1 MIKFFIQVVYYFI
14 GISLV
19 GYFKIPADWAFIIG
33 SLAVLIYDA
42 VERTI
47 AE

>member
-33 SLAVLIYDA
+33 SWGAIIFGA
-42 VERTI
+42 VERAI
-47 AE
+47 EE

>member
-33 SLAVLIYDA
+33 SWAVLIYDA